1 MDSSPEQHASPTNAN
16 SAGKRASGSRRLI
29 GLFGLGILVVIALI
43 TLQRF
48 MLPEVD
54 ESQTA
59 PVVTSHR
66 DAATEKEDSD
76 PTDSTVGLPIGCL
89 TADINQGIIDR
100 ADHPLG
106 PVIDVARDILA
117 SIDSSIHDY
126 TATMT
131 SQVFVDEVLQP
142 EKYLFVKIR
151 HEQKSEDGTKIPFAA
166 YTKFLKPQNAAGQ
179 EALWVEGENDGK
191 LIAHAAGLL
200 NLKRVYLDPNGAMAM
215 KGNRYPIQDIGFRN
229 LIAKIVDHADHDLH
243 QPECQVTL
251 TRGVDVNGRVCTM
264 LEVTHAEQSP
274 DVDFHLARFY
284 LDDERNIPIAFEAYL
299 WPAVEG
305 GDPPLLEKY
314 FYSDIQLNAGLT
326 DADFDPAN
334 EEYNYPAW

>member
-1 MDSSPEQHASPTNAN
+1 MDSSPDQLASPPNADDSGN
-16 SAGKRASGSRRLI
+16 RASGGRRLI
-29 GLFGLGILVVIALI
+29 GLFGLGLMVVIALV

-48 MLPEVD
+48 MLPEID

-59 PVVTSHR
+59 PVVISHPNK
-66 DAATEKEDSD
+66 ATLEESSD
-76 PTDSTVGLPIGCL
+76 PNVAAVGLPKDCL
-89 TADINQGIIDR
+89 TAHINQAIIDQS
-100 ADHPLG
+100 DHPLD
-106 PVIDVARDILA
+106 PVLDVARDVLE
-117 SIDSSIHDY
+117 SIDWNIRDY
-126 TATMT
+126 TATMA
-131 SQVFVDEVLQP
+131 SQVLVDGELQP

-151 HEQKSEDGTKIPFAA
+151 HEQEPENGTKIPFAA

-179 EALWVEGENDGK
+179 EALWVEGQNDDK

-229 LIAKIVDHADHDLH
+229 LIAKIVDHADEDRHH
-243 QPECQVTL
+243 PECQVTL
-251 TRGVDVNGRVCTM
+251 TRDVDINGRNCTM

-284 LDDERNIPIAFEAYL
+284 LDDERNIPIAYEAYL

-305 GDPPLLEKY
+305 EAPPLLEKY

-326 DADFDPAN
+326 DADFDPSN